1 MSAPQRLPYAV
12 VVATRTKGGTDLDI
26 NTFEYLNLQA
36 ARDWFHTC
44 CSDPAT
50 ISVTLEGP
58 DSIQL
63 ADYSDNIT
71 TAHIFP
77 SSEEPKA

>member
-1 MSAPQRLPYAV
+1 MMDCLFHLRVPLP
-12 VVATRTKGGTDLDI
+12 RFKG
-26 NTFEYLNLQA
+26 
-36 ARDWFHTC
+36 AR
-44 CSDPAT
+44 